1 MGLMEDTERLEWDFA
16 NASSNLRKIVGGKAG
31 SGVEKT
37 YGEAYAA
44 LVRVGLKP
52 KLRRKYT

>member
-1 MGLMEDTERLEWDFA
+1 MDNERLEWDFA
-16 NASSNLRKIVGGKAG
+16 NASSNLRKIVGGKGG

-44 LVRVGLKP
+44 LVRAGLKP
-52 KLRRKYT
+52 KLRKKYT